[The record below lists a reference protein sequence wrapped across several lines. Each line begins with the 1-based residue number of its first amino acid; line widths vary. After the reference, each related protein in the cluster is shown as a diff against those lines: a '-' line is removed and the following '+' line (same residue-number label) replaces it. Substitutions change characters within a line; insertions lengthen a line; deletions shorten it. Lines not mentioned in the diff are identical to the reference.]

1 MKKLIVETTKQER
14 KDYVQKLFHCHNG
27 DCDNCGVCQI
37 FKGVSPQVVFQ
48 DYIEEKREFQDIAKE
63 FHR

>member
-48 DYIEEKREFQDIAKE
+48 DYIEGKREFQDIAKE

>member
-48 DYIEEKREFQDIAKE
+48 DYIEEKIEFQDIAKE